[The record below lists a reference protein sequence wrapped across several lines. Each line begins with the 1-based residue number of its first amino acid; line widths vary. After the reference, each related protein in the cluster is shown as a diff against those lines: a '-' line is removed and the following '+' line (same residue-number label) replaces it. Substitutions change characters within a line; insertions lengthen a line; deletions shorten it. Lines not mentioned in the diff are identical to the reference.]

1 MYIEAILEVR
11 KVLIQLGLQFAR
23 FSSVLISSAPPP
35 PEKKRLR
42 YSTLLW
48 LADGTKIPTLS

>member
-23 FSSVLISSAPPP
+23 FSSVLISSDPPP
-35 PEKKRLR
+35 SRDKAV
-42 YSTLLW
+42 TLFNPFV
-48 LADGTKIPTLS
+48 IS